1 MALSTSQPTTGFSE
15 NLSGYPNSLT
25 SGSSSPSDGPFSML
39 TMEITNDEGYGCKTR
54 MSEYQDPTFKER
66 WPLLYKTII
75 KVYKIWGIIALVIGM
90 VGLALFFLGGNP
102 TTSST
107 VTSTAGNLQTTTVTT
122 TTVNTLYKTIDDYIF
137 WGIY

>member
-1 MALSTSQPTTGFSE
+1 
-15 NLSGYPNSLT
+15 
-25 SGSSSPSDGPFSML
+25 
-39 TMEITNDEGYGCKTR
+39 

-75 KVYKIWGIIALVIGM
+75 KIYKTWGVIALVIGL

-107 VTSTAGNLQTTTVTT
+107 MTSTAGNLQTTTVTT
-122 TTVNTLYKTIDDYIF
+122 TTVNTLYKIIDGYIF
-137 WGIY
+137 WGLYISGLALLLPVVFLAPTLVSTHLNSETEVEE